1 MYKYFEKKIFAP
13 TLMHY
18 QKFLATQ
25 KHSGSKLLKRNKIKW
40 LRTLIYFKNDL
51 SLNSLYRIAKG
62 QGLDFEDSLILKLIG
77 IFKEEI
83 KTYDETTNLKD
94 FLFFSPRNF
103 IWDENEISKVYKDKK
118 EAQKFKRKTVCQNN
132 NITRGKIKEMEILNI
147 VQNNP
152 SYTLT

>member
-118 EAQKFKRKTVCQNN
+118 KHKNLKEKLYAKTIISPEV
-132 NITRGKIKEMEILNI
+132 K
-147 VQNNP
+147 
-152 SYTLT
+152 